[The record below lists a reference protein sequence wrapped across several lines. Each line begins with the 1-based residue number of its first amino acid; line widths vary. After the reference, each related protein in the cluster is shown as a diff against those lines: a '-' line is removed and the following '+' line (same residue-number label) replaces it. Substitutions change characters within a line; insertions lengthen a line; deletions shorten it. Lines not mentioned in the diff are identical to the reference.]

1 MSATTQTCVLASWR
15 DEVRILAGP
24 NLIGMHSM
32 MHIRNRG
39 LVIPAPQGW
48 SPLMDFS
55 FFLLEALLDQRTSNC
70 FWYISSSNNES
81 GNLPNRSLFITTH
94 WSLQVCR
101 IRNERSRLERL
112 VGLNDCSELYQK
124 SSFWWNDV
132 RTCSQLDQEPTLGS
146 RGASHYRSLHCRWVR
161 TNCSIPRGS
170 HAYPAKCRRLYFGIF
185 AE

>member
-1 MSATTQTCVLASWR
+1 
-15 DEVRILAGP
+15 
-24 NLIGMHSM
+24 
-32 MHIRNRG
+32 
-39 LVIPAPQGW
+39 
-48 SPLMDFS
+48 MDFS

-124 SSFWWNDV
+124 SSSDG
-132 RTCSQLDQEPTLGS
+132 RTFVPT
-146 RGASHYRSLHCRWVR
+146 RSLIRNPRWDLEVPAI
-161 TNCSIPRGS
+161 TA
-170 HAYPAKCRRLYFGIF
+170 AYTADELEPIVPSRIQPNAVSSTSEYLQSSY
-185 AE
+185 